1 MTIGKSSK
9 KNKAPKSP
17 PFLDCASGFYER
29 LDEFDMKLRTGVEIT
44 EKLPTSKPGVGKSRT
59 EGSTGSSLPD
69 KQDHGVL
76 DFEEGMMEDDG
87 MTLLK
92 RKPSRL
98 SQRWSRKGSKR
109 SKSDKPSVDLGSK
122 SLSTKNDMAPS
133 KNLEVQVE
141 TQSEMQSSKRASDLM
156 VVHFSV
162 TEYADDKILITERKE
177 EHWEMEGKTNPENMK
192 VMKRSSFRHYGK
204 VLDKALRRGWETFVA
219 NLNSVTLAPVS
230 TSSSSPSKSEMDR
243 KSALADFR

>member
-141 TQSEMQSSKRASDLM
+141 TQSEMQSK
-156 VVHFSV
+156 
-162 TEYADDKILITERKE
+162 RKE